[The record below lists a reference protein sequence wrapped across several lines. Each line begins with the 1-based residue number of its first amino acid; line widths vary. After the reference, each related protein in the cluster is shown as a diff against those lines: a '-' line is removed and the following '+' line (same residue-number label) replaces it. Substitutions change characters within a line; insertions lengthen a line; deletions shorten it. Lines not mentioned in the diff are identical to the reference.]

1 MNWGCFDSAFNLRS
15 YILSLLQF
23 RLVQKISQFMFAKAM
38 VQIGSQGSL
47 DVAASV
53 VYEYIKNIVV
63 VLATILGWGGCF
75 FKMRHGIHSKKIDKD
90 VRQKIRK

>member
-1 MNWGCFDSAFNLRS
+1 
-15 YILSLLQF
+15 
-23 RLVQKISQFMFAKAM
+23 MFAKVM

-63 VLATILGWGGCF
+63 VFATIRGGGGRF
-75 FKMRHGIHSKKIDKD
+75 FKKRHGIDSKKIDKD
-90 VRQKIRK
+90 VHQKIRK

>member
-1 MNWGCFDSAFNLRS
+1 
-15 YILSLLQF
+15 
-23 RLVQKISQFMFAKAM
+23 MFAKAM

-63 VLATILGWGGCF
+63 VFATIRGGGGGF
-75 FKMRHGIHSKKIDKD
+75 FKMHHGIDNKKIDKD

>member
-1 MNWGCFDSAFNLRS
+1 
-15 YILSLLQF
+15 
-23 RLVQKISQFMFAKAM
+23 MFAKAM

-63 VLATILGWGGCF
+63 VFATIRGGGGCF
-75 FKMRHGIHSKKIDKD
+75 FKMRHGIDSKKIDKD